1 VREPTLSIFIYKTNK
16 VKILYNLTL
25 PAFNPIT
32 EYLKFE
38 NSKLAK
44 GELKIVWYF
53 LGKYNLSMI
62 IKYNPRIVGV
72 GIHFFI
78 FIFILFYFKDR
89 NKQDRDKIL
98 DTRQILTGR

>member
-25 PAFNPIT
+25 PTFNPIP

-38 NSKLAK
+38 NSKHAK

-53 LGKYNLSMI
+53 FGKYNLSII

-72 GIHFFI
+72 GIHSF
-78 FIFILFYFKDR
+78 FILFYFILFYFIL
-89 NKQDRDKIL
+89 KIE
-98 DTRQILTGR
+98 TR